1 MEMRLPRARRSF
13 AKPLASLSAALSV
26 ALSVAPLAATL
37 TVQPFLAG
45 TAHAAPPA
53 QQKTQVPGYYRMMVG
68 KLEVT
73 ALYDGYIDIDTK
85 LLKYT
90 SAREVQGLL
99 ARMFV
104 ASTPGVQTAVNAYLV
119 NTGEHL
125 VLVDTGAAT
134 CFGPT
139 LGGILQNLRASGY
152 TPEQVDTVLL
162 THLHGDHACGLTA
175 DGKAVFPNATVYA
188 DKADADYWL
197 SESEAA
203 AAPEGGRAFFT
214 MSRNAVAPYQASNH
228 FRTFNAAAGEAPIPG
243 VRPVPT
249 RGHTPGHT
257 SYLFTSGN
265 ERLLLWGDIVHS
277 HATQFR
283 RPNIAIEFD
292 VDSRQAVATRKRVLE
307 DAAKGKLWVGGAHL
321 PFPGLGHVRRDHA
334 GYAWVPVE
342 FGPIRSDR

>member
-1 MEMRLPRARRSF
+1 MMSIKSSLPRR
-13 AKPLASLSAALSV
+13 LSAVFLTAATV
-26 ALSVAPLAATL
+26 AMGAATL
-37 TVQPFLAG
+37 PLTTGV
-45 TAHAAPPA
+45 AHAAPPA
-53 QQKTQVPGYYRMMVG
+53 QLKTQVPGYYRMMVG
-68 KLEVT
+68 QLEVT

-90 SAREVQGLL
+90 SAREVQSLL

-104 ASTPGVQTAVNAYLV
+104 KSTPGVQTAVNAYLV
-119 NTGEHL
+119 NTGTHL
-125 VLVDTGAAT
+125 VLVDTGAAA

-139 LGGILQNLRASGY
+139 LGGILNNLRAAGY

-162 THLHGDHACGLTA
+162 THMHGDHACGLTTA
-175 DGKAVFPNATVYA
+175 DGKMVFPNATVRA

-197 SESEAA
+197 SESNTA
-203 AAPEGGRAFFT
+203 AAPEGGKPFFE
-214 MSRNAVAPYQASNH
+214 MAQKAIAPYIAAQH
-228 FRTFNAAAGEAPIPG
+228 FKTFDAAAGEQPVPG
-243 VRPVPT
+243 VRPVVA

-257 SYLFTSGN
+257 GYLFTSGK
-265 ERLLLWGDIVHS
+265 ESLLLWGDIVHS

-292 VDSRQAVATRKRVLE
+292 VDSHQAVQTRKRMMA
-307 DAAKGKLWVGGAHL
+307 DAAKNQLWVGGAHL
-321 PFPGLGHVRRDHA
+321 PFPGLGHVRREHN